1 MSSRR
6 LISLRTRL
14 TMAILLVVL
23 MTVVLAGLLANI
35 LIGGQ
40 FTRYIATQ
48 QNKRTDEIVL
58 LLQQQYL
65 PESGTWNTD
74 FIHAIGMV
82 ALYDGYIIKV
92 SDVTGR
98 VIWDAQAHDMSLC
111 MAIMDDISARMQDKY
126 PLSDGAFTTNVYH
139 LNDNL
144 QRVGLV
150 EIIYYGPFFLSESD
164 FAFLGL
170 LNTIIIIIAAVAFFL
185 AMIVGTQAAR
195 RFARPILQTVEAAGK
210 IAGGQYDIRLQDPDQ
225 TREIHLLTESI
236 NHLAE
241 SLSQQEALRRQL
253 TSDVAHELRTPLTT
267 LQTHMEAM
275 IDGIWEP
282 TVDRL
287 KSSHEE
293 IKRLGTL
300 VKDLEQLARTD
311 SDLLRLEKTEINLAA
326 LVSTVLD
333 SFDAQL
339 NEKELNVSLSGM
351 CRSIH
356 ADGDRLSQV
365 VVNLLSNA
373 IKYTPSGGSIVIELR
388 NTPDSNKVQLLMTD
402 SGIGIPE
409 TEQAA
414 IFERFYRADQSR
426 NRLTGGSG
434 IGLAIVKSIVLAHGG
449 NVTVASRVGQGSTF
463 TVTLPV

>member
-1 MSSRR
+1 MRR

-14 TMAILLVVL
+14 TLAILLVVL
-23 MTVVLAGLLANI
+23 LTVVLAGFLANI
-35 LIGGQ
+35 LIGRQ

-48 QNKRTDEIVL
+48 QSKRTVELVS
-58 LLQQQYL
+58 LLQQQYQ

-92 SDVTGR
+92 SDAAGK

-111 MAIMDDISARMQDKY
+111 MAIMDDISTRMNERY
-126 PLSDGAFTTNVYH
+126 PLRDGAFATNVYH
-139 LNDNL
+139 LNDDL

-150 EIIYYGPFFLSESD
+150 EIIYYGPFFLSEND
-164 FAFLGL
+164 FTFLGL
-170 LNTIIIIIAAVAFFL
+170 LNTIIIIIAAVAFIL

-195 RFARPILQTVEAAGK
+195 RFARPILQTVEAAGR
-210 IAGGQYDIRLQDPDQ
+210 IAGGQYDIRLQDSVH

-236 NHLAE
+236 NHLGE
-241 SLSQQEALRRQL
+241 SLSQQESLRRQL

-282 TVDRL
+282 TIDRL

-311 SDLLRLEKTEINLAA
+311 SDLLRLEKTEVNLTS
-326 LVSTVLD
+326 LVTTVID
-333 SFDAQL
+333 SFDAQFL
-339 NEKELNVSLSGM
+339 EKNLTVTFNGT
-351 CRSIH
+351 CRPIQ
-356 ADGDRLSQV
+356 ADRDRLSQV
-365 VVNLLSNA
+365 VINLLANA
-373 IKYTPSGGSIVIELR
+373 VKFTQPGGSISVELR
-388 NTPDSNKVQLLMTD
+388 NAPDGNKVQMIFTD
-402 SGIGIPE
+402 TGIGISE
-409 TEQAA
+409 AEQAA
-414 IFERFYRADQSR
+414 IFERFYRADKSR
-426 NRLTGGSG
+426 NRMTGGSG

-449 NVTVASRVGQGSTF
+449 TVTVASQVGKGSTF
-463 TVTLPV
+463 TVTLSV